1 MPYRM
6 AFYEPVMWDTWFY
19 VELCVDVLFFLDIVV
34 NMNSVY

>member
-6 AFYEPVMWDTWFY
+6 AFVEPVMWDSWFY
-19 VELCVDVLFFLDIVV
+19 VELVIDVLFFMDVIV